1 MNQTLFT
8 HENETVKLDREDIIN
23 ARDIDAGTTII
34 CESGVLWLTS
44 KNDYKDYMLETGDKL
59 VVDEKK
65 TILIE
70 ALSASKLSII
80 HTN

>member
-8 HENETVKLDREDIIN
+8 HENKSLVLDREDIVN
-23 ARDIDAGTTII
+23 AQDIDAGTTFI

-59 VVDEKK
+59 VVNEKK

-70 ALSASKLSII
+70 ALSAAKLSIL

>member
-8 HENETVKLDREDIIN
+8 HGNESVELEREDFIK
-23 ARDIDAGTTII
+23 AQDIDAGTTFI

-44 KNDYKDYMLETGDKL
+44 KNDYKDYMLEPGDQL
-59 VVDEKK
+59 VVNEKK

-70 ALSASKLSII
+70 ALSAAKLSIL